1 MSTALDQ
8 VRDKIHTVEVALQDS
23 GSPSLC
29 VSTRVE
35 DAGIQLAHRAIID
48 CLKSIAEALEQIE
61 KRTSHQ
67 ESLR

>member
-1 MSTALDQ
+1 MSIALDQ
-8 VRDKIHTVEVALQDS
+8 VRDKIHTVEVALRDS
-23 GSPSLC
+23 GSPALC

-35 DAGIQLAHRAIID
+35 DAGIQVAHRAIID

-61 KRTSHQ
+61 RRSSQQ

>member
-23 GSPSLC
+23 GSTIPC
-29 VSTRVE
+29 VSTRAEAV
-35 DAGIQLAHRAIID
+35 GIQLAHRAIVN

-61 KRTSHQ
+61 KRSSRQ
-67 ESLR
+67 EAVR